1 MQILEPQQFASWDD
15 PVAMLYACHG
25 KVKQFCKQLQILPEY
40 LQKHGCNQAVKND
53 VKQILT
59 YFNVAAPLHHADEE
73 QDFFPALLQYEP
85 LAHATIVELESQ
97 HHELHQNWQR
107 LSAQLAE
114 LLAEKRTEVDKDYIQ
129 AVVSG
134 YDKHIALEEPLFELG
149 KQRIP
154 TTQLQLIG
162 KIMADRR
169 RI

>member
-53 VKQILT
+53 VQQILT

-85 LAHATIVELESQ
+85 QARATIVELESQ

-154 TTQLQLIG
+154 TIQLQLIG